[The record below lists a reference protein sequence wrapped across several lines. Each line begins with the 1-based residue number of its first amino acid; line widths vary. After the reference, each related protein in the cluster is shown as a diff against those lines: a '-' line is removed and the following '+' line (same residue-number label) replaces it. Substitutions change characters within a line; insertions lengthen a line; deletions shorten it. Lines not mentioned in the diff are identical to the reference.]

1 MNYQDILEKIK
12 AKYEI
17 IESKED
23 LGVLNAWV
31 SKENIK
37 SVIGF
42 LKDELK
48 SSQLSF
54 VSALDRPAENVIEI
68 VYRIFSYETADDAVI
83 RVKLDRAKPVI
94 DSVSDIFKTAI
105 WHERE
110 TAEMFGVDFTG
121 LADKNNLLL
130 PDGIIAPLRKDFK
143 DPDMISLPKV

>member
-48 SSQLSF
+48 FSQLSF